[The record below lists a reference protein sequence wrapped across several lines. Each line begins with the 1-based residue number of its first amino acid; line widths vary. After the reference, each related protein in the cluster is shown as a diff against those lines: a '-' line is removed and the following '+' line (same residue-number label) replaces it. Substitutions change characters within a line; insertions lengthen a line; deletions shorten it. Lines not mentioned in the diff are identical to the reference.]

1 MSRTMRTR
9 LVLKIKAVEPT
20 TVARVMTPGM
30 VVRIVVGQVTMTT
43 ETEIM
48 ALEAMPHQVMTTP
61 REAIDIP
68 LIVTMTPMEA
78 RTVKMMPMEARMRIN
93 PTEARM
99 RMTLMEERMRMTT
112 MKAKMTMNL
121 TEARMTMNPTEAR
134 MIHLT
139 ASKAGTT

>member
-1 MSRTMRTR
+1 
-9 LVLKIKAVEPT
+9 
-20 TVARVMTPGM
+20 
-30 VVRIVVGQVTMTT
+30 
-43 ETEIM
+43 M

-61 REAIDIP
+61 REAIHIP

-112 MKAKMTMNL
+112 MKARMTMNL

-139 ASKAGTT
+139 ASKAGTTWKIVTKKSKHLRNYMVVLSLWTAPTKMIEI